1 MNDLKNDIE
10 REISDLRLRSEEF
23 RRTNSV
29 LSANEY
35 EGAVKALKWVLE
47 RMESYNK
54 DVVHK
59 IIQRIRSI
67 EYASRARN
75 ELEWVLK
82 LLEIPYNPN
91 AGSLEENRPK
101 RKLRIPK

>member
-1 MNDLKNDIE
+1 MSDLKNDIE
-10 REISDLRLRSEEF
+10 RELLQLRRKSEEF

-35 EGAVKALKWVLE
+35 EGAAKALKWVLE
-47 RMESYNK
+47 RMESHNK
-54 DVVHK
+54 DVVYK
-59 IIQRIRSI
+59 IIQRIKSI

-82 LLEIPYNPN
+82 LLDRPYDSK
-91 AGSLEENRPK
+91 AGSLETDRPK